1 METVLQILTS
11 GLLMLKA
18 LRRSKPISLQNK
30 VVIVTG
36 ASAGI
41 GRATARAFAAAGANV
56 VLAARRVD
64 LLEALKTELKP
75 YDRYILVVATDV
87 SNDDDLER
95 LVSETLR
102 ALGRIDVLVNNAG
115 LGRGG
120 ALHEMDGRDIEQ
132 MLQVNLYGAFRLTQ
146 LVLPTMLRQKSGHI
160 INVSSVA
167 ALFNCPGMSVY
178 SATKSGI
185 SAFSN
190 CLRRELADSGVCV
203 STVTPAP
210 VKTALTESAL
220 NAYTHRQGR
229 GTWPKVMKPFVDRI
243 DEPET
248 LGKIIVDAVRYQK
261 REVRTGGLPAGVAI
275 GIEKLVPRFVD
286 LLLSGR
292 GRQSLIAVSEK
303 FGK

>member
-1 METVLQILTS
+1 
-11 GLLMLKA
+11 MLKA
-18 LRRSKPISLQNK
+18 LRRSKPISLHNK

-41 GRATARAFAAAGANV
+41 GRATAQAFAAADANV

-64 LLEALKTELKP
+64 LLEALEAELEA
-75 YDRYILVVATDV
+75 YDRSILVVATDI
-87 SNDDDLER
+87 SSDDDLER

-102 ALGRIDVLVNNAG
+102 AFGHIDVLVNNAG
-115 LGRGG
+115 FGG
-120 ALHEMDGRDIEQ
+120 GGTFHEMDARDIKQ
-132 MLQVNLYGAFRLTQ
+132 MLQVNLYGAFRLIQ

-160 INVSSVA
+160 VNVSSVA
-167 ALFNCPGMSVY
+167 ALFHCPGMSVY

-190 CLRRELADSGVCV
+190 CLRRELAGSGVCV

-220 NAYTHRQGR
+220 SAYTHRQGR
-229 GTWPKVMKPFVDRI
+229 GTWPKVMKPFVDMI

-248 LGKIIVDAVRYQK
+248 LGKVIVDAVRYQK
-261 REVRTGGLPAGVAI
+261 REVRTGGLPVGVVI
-275 GIEKLVPRFVD
+275 GIEKFVPRFVD

-292 GRQSLIAVSEK
+292 GKQTLIAVSEK